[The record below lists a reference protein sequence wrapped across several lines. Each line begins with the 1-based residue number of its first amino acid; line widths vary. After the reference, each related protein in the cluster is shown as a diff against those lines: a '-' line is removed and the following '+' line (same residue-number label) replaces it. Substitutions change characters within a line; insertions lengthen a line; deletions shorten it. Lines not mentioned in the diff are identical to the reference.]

1 MFRATTRLIRIL
13 TPPPIGTHRTRRA
26 LHTDLHP
33 TMACTITSASALRA
47 RVAPAS
53 RVRARASAART
64 VATPVRASA
73 ERRAVEVAERSASR
87 RAGALSASVAAAAAA
102 PSLPALAAVQE
113 TAQVRSPPPRSPAP
127 LPLSSDGARSYPLPH
142 PDPSSPDTLPH
153 PTHLVLRLP
162 GGV

>member
-1 MFRATTRLIRIL
+1 
-13 TPPPIGTHRTRRA
+13 
-26 LHTDLHP
+26 
-33 TMACTITSASALRA
+33 MACTITSASALRA